1 MNTPNKL
8 TLLRIILIPILL
20 VFVYK
25 ITPDNSMFSWISVIL
40 FALIS
45 ITDTLDGY
53 LARKNNQITDFGK
66 FLDPL
71 ADKIFVLSTM
81 IALVDIGLLSS
92 VAVIIVIVREFLVT
106 SLRLVASKD
115 VVIAAS
121 IWGKMKTVIQM
132 ITLILVL
139 LTHQIKAV
147 IPFPIIEISVI
158 LMIIA
163 TIFSGLEYLVKNMK
177 YIDYRK

>member
-1 MNTPNKL
+1 
-8 TLLRIILIPILL
+8 
-20 VFVYK
+20 
-25 ITPDNSMFSWISVIL
+25 
-40 FALIS
+40 
-45 ITDTLDGY
+45 
-53 LARKNNQITDFGK
+53 
-66 FLDPL
+66 
-71 ADKIFVLSTM
+71 M

-121 IWGKMKTVIQM
+121 IWGKLKTVIQM
-132 ITLILVL
+132 ITLILVII
-139 LTHQIKAV
+139 TYQIEAI
-147 IPFPIIEISVI
+147 IPFPVIEISVI

-163 TIFSGLEYLVKNMK
+163 TIFSGMEYLIKNIK